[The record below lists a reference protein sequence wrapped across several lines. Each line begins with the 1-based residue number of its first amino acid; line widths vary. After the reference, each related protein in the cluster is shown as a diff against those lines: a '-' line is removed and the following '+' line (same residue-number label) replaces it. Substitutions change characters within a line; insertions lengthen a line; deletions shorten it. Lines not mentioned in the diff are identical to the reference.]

1 MLTIS
6 FTNQKYFSISHLV
19 SLISVIFSFFVPET
33 YQNVIACLGI
43 LSFGILHGAN
53 DLKIIGKNNW
63 KFKSNYRIF
72 PFVLDIGVVV
82 VGIAVFYF
90 IPGIALLS
98 FVLVSCYHF
107 GEQHWEGRLKHRKG
121 VQLFYFSYGAFIF
134 LMLFTLQYKDT
145 AEVIF
150 QITSLQLPLI
160 FFQISLLIVSL
171 VLFVQFIIQVG
182 FNFELVSEILL
193 IGLLVILFY
202 KATLLFGFGLYFV
215 VWHSFPS
222 LRSQVHYI
230 YGTLDRKSFIH
241 YFKSALLYWVMALLG
256 LFGAYFFL
264 DIPSDQYL
272 PLFFSFLAA
281 ITFPHAIVMER
292 MFSIPPI
299 E

>member
-1 MLTIS
+1 MH
-6 FTNQKYFSISHLV
+6 KRV
-19 SLISVIFSFFVPET
+19 
-33 YQNVIACLGI
+33 
-43 LSFGILHGAN
+43 FG
-53 DLKIIGKNNW
+53 
-63 KFKSNYRIF
+63 
-72 PFVLDIGVVV
+72 
-82 VGIAVFYF
+82 
-90 IPGIALLS
+90 
-98 FVLVSCYHF
+98 
-107 GEQHWEGRLKHRKG
+107 
-121 VQLFYFSYGAFIF
+121 
-134 LMLFTLQYKDT
+134 
-145 AEVIF
+145 VIF
-150 QITSLQLPLI
+150 QITSLQLPFI

-171 VLFVQFIIQVG
+171 ALFVQFIIQVG
-182 FNFELVSEILL
+182 FISDLVREFLL
-193 IGLLVILFY
+193 MGLLSILFY
-202 KATLLFGFGLYFV
+202 RGTLLFGFGLYFV

-230 YGTLDRKSFIH
+230 YGTLERKSFIH

>member
-1 MLTIS
+1 
-6 FTNQKYFSISHLV
+6 
-19 SLISVIFSFFVPET
+19 
-33 YQNVIACLGI
+33 
-43 LSFGILHGAN
+43 
-53 DLKIIGKNNW
+53 
-63 KFKSNYRIF
+63 
-72 PFVLDIGVVV
+72 
-82 VGIAVFYF
+82 
-90 IPGIALLS
+90 
-98 FVLVSCYHF
+98 
-107 GEQHWEGRLKHRKG
+107 
-121 VQLFYFSYGAFIF
+121 
-134 LMLFTLQYKDT
+134 MLFTLQYKDT